1 MGGSLLGRI
10 ISRTAG
16 VGPPALGE
24 ILYRTLACMIPEIAP
39 VIEGAELLLIPL
51 RLRHPFRSSR
61 GTVHERPVILVA
73 LHGDGVTGWGECV
86 ALAVRGYAPETAES
100 AWSVLSGRLLP
111 ALLRGEPERS
121 WMRDV
126 PMASAAIEMAA
137 WDLAAKRAG
146 RPLCEMLGGS
156 VRPVPAGVSFG
167 FEDDRDALLRRVE
180 QCLVEGYHRIKL
192 KIEPGRDLETLT
204 HVRARFPE
212 AVLSA
217 DANGGYRLVD
227 LVRLRELDNLGLAML
242 EQPLEREDLRGHA
255 ILQEALRTPICLDES
270 IRSVKDARLAIAM
283 GSARVINL
291 KPGRVGG
298 FGQALQIH
306 DLCRAGN
313 VPLWCG
319 GMLESGV
326 GRAHNVALATLPGF
340 NVPGDLSASRRYW
353 ERDLVQ
359 PEWEL
364 AAGALTPVE
373 APGIGIELDRGYI
386 KALATRCETFP

>member
-1 MGGSLLGRI
+1 
-10 ISRTAG
+10 
-16 VGPPALGE
+16 
-24 ILYRTLACMIPEIAP
+24 MIPEIAP
-39 VIEGAELLLIPL
+39 VVEGAELLLIPL
-51 RLRHPFRSSR
+51 RLRHPFRSSW
-61 GTVHERPVILVA
+61 GVVHERPVILVA
-73 LHGDGVTGWGECV
+73 LHGDERTGWGECV
-86 ALAVRGYAPETAES
+86 ALAVRGYASETPET

-121 WMRDV
+121 WMRDL
-126 PMASAAIEMAA
+126 PMAFAAIEMAA

-156 VRPVPAGVSFG
+156 VRRVPAGVSFG
-167 FEDDRDALLRRVE
+167 LEDDQDTLLRRVE
-180 QCLVEGYHRIKL
+180 RCLREGYRRIKL

-227 LVRLRELDNLGLAML
+227 LDRLRELDNLGLAML

-255 ILQEALRTPICLDES
+255 VLQEALRTPICLDES
-270 IRSVKDARLAIAM
+270 IRSVRDARLAITM
-283 GSARVINL
+283 GSASVINL
-291 KPGRVGG
+291 KPGPIGG
-298 FGQALQIH
+298 FGEALQIH
-306 DLCRAGN
+306 DLCRAWN
-313 VPLWCG
+313 VPVWCG

-340 NVPGDLSASRRYW
+340 SMPGDLSASRRYW
-353 ERDLVQ
+353 EHDLVQ

-364 AAGALTPVE
+364 ADGALAPVE
-373 APGIGIELDRGYI
+373 APGIGVEVDHDYI
-386 KALATRCETFP
+386 AALATRHEVFP